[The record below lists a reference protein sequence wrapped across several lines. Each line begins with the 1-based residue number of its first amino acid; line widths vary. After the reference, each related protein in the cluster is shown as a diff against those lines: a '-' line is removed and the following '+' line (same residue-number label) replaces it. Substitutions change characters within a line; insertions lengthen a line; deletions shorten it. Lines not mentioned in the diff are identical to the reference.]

1 MTRGAVRD
9 EEAAMDLFRCP
20 TCLGMLA
27 EPQVDRCPS
36 CGQRLGK
43 RAPIVLDAA
52 GRPDKGAAYTRTFGH
67 RRKGRRFG
75 SKVEG

>member
-1 MTRGAVRD
+1 
-9 EEAAMDLFRCP
+9 MDLFRCP
-20 TCLGMLA
+20 TCLGILA
-27 EPQVDRCPS
+27 DPAVEKCPS

-43 RAPIVLDAA
+43 KAPIVLDAG
-52 GRPDKGAAYTRTFGH
+52 GRTDKGAAYTRTFGH